1 MIVITDKVTC
11 CGCWAC
17 ENICPKHCVVMKEDN
32 EGFRYPEV
40 DVEVCIECGLCE
52 AVCPILHKPIKEHEE
67 TIGYVIQHKDNNI
80 RRDSTSGGFFS
91 AISDYVLNQN
101 GYVFGAIYNKKMEV
115 VHYGTNKKEEIQL
128 FRGSKY
134 VQSKIGHT
142 YQEAKKLLQTG
153 CLVCFSGTPCQIAGL
168 KNYLKKDYA
177 NLITVDLVC
186 RGNPSPLLFRKYLE
200 YQQIKYKNKVTGVKF
215 RDKYYGYN
223 YSTMTLD
230 FEDERIQYHYGMEAD
245 LMLKFFFKGLCSKP
259 ACLQCVFKSIE
270 RVSDFT
276 IFDCWNAKFYNKI
289 MDKAGATHVFIHSQ
303 KGFDYFEYLKSYFV
317 LKGQALYGT
326 SGLLHMPT
334 ADMQKDKTV
343 MLGGNVL
350 DKHPLSTY
358 WNNKNY
364 TYTYNYYINVTIFP
378 WLEVAYTCTLVKG
391 VKGNYW
397 PEQTWGKFR
406 NQDRNF
412 SGRLRLWKEGW
423 WKEWTPQLVLG
434 ANDPGSFDNNGGG
447 NINFNQE
454 AGTHNYFNRF
464 FLAAT
469 KHLYF
474 QNVGELGLHM
484 AYIYSRA
491 TGLNYEGPAL
501 GVNFRCCL
509 PDTSLGNKI
518 LNGLNLMAEYDARTI
533 NIGFNY
539 AVWKDRFNLIAELN
553 DGKYLSA
560 GLYFKICLK

>member
-186 RGNPSPLLFRKYLE
+186 HGNPSPLLFRKYLE

-230 FEDERIQYHYGMEAD
+230 FLEWY
-245 LMLKFFFKGLCSKP
+245 
-259 ACLQCVFKSIE
+259 
-270 RVSDFT
+270 
-276 IFDCWNAKFYNKI
+276 
-289 MDKAGATHVFIHSQ
+289 
-303 KGFDYFEYLKSYFV
+303 
-317 LKGQALYGT
+317 
-326 SGLLHMPT
+326 
-334 ADMQKDKTV
+334 KDKLV
-343 MLGGNVL
+343 FLLDGNL
-350 DKHPLSTY
+350 CYQFDKKEGEAWPFD
-358 WNNKNY
+358 KP
-364 TYTYNYYINVTIFP
+364 YYLILN
-378 WLEVAYTCTLVKG
+378 VAYG
-391 VKGNYW
+391 G
-397 PEQTWGKFR
+397 WGGSCGMDDSAFPCEMKVDWIR
-406 NQDRNF
+406 YYK
-412 SGRLRLWKEGW
+412 LKE
-423 WKEWTPQLVLG
+423 
-434 ANDPGSFDNNGGG
+434 
-447 NINFNQE
+447 
-454 AGTHNYFNRF
+454 
-464 FLAAT
+464 
-469 KHLYF
+469 
-474 QNVGELGLHM
+474 
-484 AYIYSRA
+484 
-491 TGLNYEGPAL
+491 
-501 GVNFRCCL
+501 
-509 PDTSLGNKI
+509 
-518 LNGLNLMAEYDARTI
+518 
-533 NIGFNY
+533 
-539 AVWKDRFNLIAELN
+539 
-553 DGKYLSA
+553 
-560 GLYFKICLK
+560 

>member
-52 AVCPILHKPIKEHEE
+52 AVWPILHKPIKEHEE

-259 ACLQCVFKSIE
+259 ACHQCVFKSIE

-303 KGFDYFEYLKSYFV
+303 KDL
-317 LKGQALYGT
+317 
-326 SGLLHMPT
+326 
-334 ADMQKDKTV
+334 
-343 MLGGNVL
+343 
-350 DKHPLSTY
+350 
-358 WNNKNY
+358 
-364 TYTYNYYINVTIFP
+364 I
-378 WLEVAYTCTLVKG
+378 
-391 VKGNYW
+391 
-397 PEQTWGKFR
+397 
-406 NQDRNF
+406 
-412 SGRLRLWKEGW
+412 
-423 WKEWTPQLVLG
+423 
-434 ANDPGSFDNNGGG
+434 
-447 NINFNQE
+447 
-454 AGTHNYFNRF
+454 
-464 FLAAT
+464 
-469 KHLYF
+469 
-474 QNVGELGLHM
+474 
-484 AYIYSRA
+484 
-491 TGLNYEGPAL
+491 
-501 GVNFRCCL
+501 
-509 PDTSLGNKI
+509 I
-518 LNGLNLMAEYDARTI
+518 LNI
-533 NIGFNY
+533 
-539 AVWKDRFNLIAELN
+539 
-553 DGKYLSA
+553 
-560 GLYFKICLK
+560 

>member
-128 FRGSKY
+128 FSGSKY

-259 ACLQCVFKSIE
+259 ACHQCVFKSIE

-317 LKGQALYGT
+317 YQKSNVQKVVEQDGCMMLQSAIPSTRRADFFRDLNNLPFDRLQAKYFPLTLMRKIIIKMKPFFYHIGIFSIYMKLK
-326 SGLLHMPT
+326 
-334 ADMQKDKTV
+334 K
-343 MLGGNVL
+343 ML
-350 DKHPLSTY
+350 
-358 WNNKNY
+358 
-364 TYTYNYYINVTIFP
+364 
-378 WLEVAYTCTLVKG
+378 
-391 VKGNYW
+391 
-397 PEQTWGKFR
+397 
-406 NQDRNF
+406 
-412 SGRLRLWKEGW
+412 
-423 WKEWTPQLVLG
+423 
-434 ANDPGSFDNNGGG
+434 
-447 NINFNQE
+447 
-454 AGTHNYFNRF
+454 
-464 FLAAT
+464 
-469 KHLYF
+469 
-474 QNVGELGLHM
+474 
-484 AYIYSRA
+484 
-491 TGLNYEGPAL
+491 
-501 GVNFRCCL
+501 
-509 PDTSLGNKI
+509 
-518 LNGLNLMAEYDARTI
+518 
-533 NIGFNY
+533 
-539 AVWKDRFNLIAELN
+539 
-553 DGKYLSA
+553 
-560 GLYFKICLK
+560 